1 MINVLLAALDF
12 RRHATLNNLTRIHY
26 DSFCLC
32 AADLSFGRGDAVV
45 FVLDVSNSSG
55 DPAKTANRI
64 SFMNRLILILPVLVL
79 NLSCSFVGIRSGT
92 EQPHYEVLDVLSKH
106 VEIRRYGSR
115 LAVETTVKGG
125 DGRKAR
131 SEAFRRLFNYIS
143 GANKPGSTVIM
154 TTERE
159 EVHDAGK
166 PGVKIAMT
174 APVEMAVSQDF
185 TLMRF
190 FLPKDLS
197 TNTAPRPKDHRVN
210 VITVPE
216 QTLAVLTF
224 TGSASGGDLEVQQKR
239 LAVTLASSS
248 HWQAQDTVTEYYYDP
263 PWTLPFMR
271 RNEIVAVVV
280 GGEK

>member
-1 MINVLLAALDF
+1 
-12 RRHATLNNLTRIHY
+12 
-26 DSFCLC
+26 
-32 AADLSFGRGDAVV
+32 
-45 FVLDVSNSSG
+45 
-55 DPAKTANRI
+55 
-64 SFMNRLILILPVLVL
+64 
-79 NLSCSFVGIRSGT
+79 
-92 EQPHYEVLDVLSKH
+92 
-106 VEIRRYGSR
+106 
-115 LAVETTVKGG
+115 
-125 DGRKAR
+125 
-131 SEAFRRLFNYIS
+131 
-143 GANKPGSTVIM
+143 M

-159 EVHDAGK
+159 EVNDAGK

-197 TNTAPRPKDHRVN
+197 TNTAPRPKDHRVK

-224 TGSASGGDLEVQQKR
+224 TGSAIGGDLEAQQNR
-239 LAVTLASSS
+239 LAATLASSS

-271 RNEIVAVVV
+271 RNEIVAVVA